1 MTHHE
6 AEHKEPRYG
15 MVWVGL
21 LVLTLVE
28 LWVAQCGMPKI
39 GIVISL
45 CALALVKAGM
55 VAAYFMH
62 LKFEKRLMWVIA
74 AAPLIFGVILAIGAY
89 PDSEHSTDAKKH
101 GELPERSESR

>member
-6 AEHKEPRYG
+6 AEHQEPKYG

-21 LVLTLVE
+21 LVLTIVE
-28 LWVAQCGMPKI
+28 LWVAQSTMPKV

-45 CALALVKAGM
+45 CALALTKAGM

-62 LKFEKRLMWVIA
+62 LKFEKYA
-74 AAPLIFGVILAIGAY
+74 LILIVMSHLLLSAILYIGLV
-89 PDSEHSTDAKKH
+89 PDSITHTH
-101 GELPERSESR
+101 WLPPQQ

>member
-1 MTHHE
+1 MAQHE
-6 AEHKEPRYG
+6 TEHKEPRYG

-45 CALALVKAGM
+45 CVLALAKAGM

-62 LKFEKRLMWVIA
+62 LKFESYALVLIVLSPLVLSAILYIGLM
-74 AAPLIFGVILAIGAY
+74 
-89 PDSEHSTDAKKH
+89 PDSTTHTH
-101 GELPERSESR
+101 WLPPQP